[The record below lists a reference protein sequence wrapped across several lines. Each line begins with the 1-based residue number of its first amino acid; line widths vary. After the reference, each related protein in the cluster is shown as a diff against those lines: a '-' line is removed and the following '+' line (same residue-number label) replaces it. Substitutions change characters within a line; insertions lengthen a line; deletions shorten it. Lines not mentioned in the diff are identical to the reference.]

1 MLHSVP
7 REGNMQRR
15 LRAVGNGNLA
25 QAIALLIHN
34 QASFLAQLAETNRNL
49 ETTKMEGNKRFAR
62 IEAKF
67 EEVIAALRRHEQI
80 LNELPEAIR
89 QKIGFKRGH

>member
-7 REGNMQRR
+7 REGNMERKP
-15 LRAVGNGNLA
+15 RAAGNGNLA

-34 QASFLAQLAETNRNL
+34 QAAFLAQLAETNRNL
-49 ETTKMEGNKRFAR
+49 ETTKVEAEKRFAR

-67 EEVIAALRRHEQI
+67 EEVITVLRRHEQI
-80 LNELPEAIR
+80 LNDLPEAIR